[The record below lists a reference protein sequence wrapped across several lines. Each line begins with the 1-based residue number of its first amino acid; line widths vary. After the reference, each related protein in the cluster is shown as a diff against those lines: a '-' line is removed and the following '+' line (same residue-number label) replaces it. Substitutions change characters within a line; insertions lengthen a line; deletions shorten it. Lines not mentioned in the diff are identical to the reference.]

1 MECKWHPGQEAYL
14 TCLNCGGQFCR
25 ECISETN
32 ETYYCP
38 DCHLERVD
46 SLASQMGS
54 RPVKERGKARKP
66 APVREPARPAV
77 KETGKKRGRGAPP
90 AEPFLPPV
98 REPAAAAPPPT
109 VTPVAPAPPQAYV
122 PPVAPALPQ
131 APAPPQETAPPAG
144 ITVPPVRQET
154 FNEPRA
160 AEPTPVFEEPPAAQP
175 TPIPDAP
182 HENAWVVPAEPPPSS
197 ESAAPPVIPAAPLE
211 AVAPPVPVPL
221 PEPEAPA
228 VPAPSAG
235 RRRKEAG
242 KLRKPARKTSKRGAE
257 EPAVPEEQAVPSG
270 PAPTL
275 SADEKA
281 AFWGDRKGRRRA
293 GRRELGEPLP
303 PIDVPLELDA
313 AAGTATPA
321 RVVEAGQ
328 QEPSVTVDPPDD
340 DLLKDEYAPRLR
352 GKTAGKERR
361 KKAKPVVALQL
372 PDEYEGALT
381 GQPSYLKAVLFGL
394 LTAVLLAGAYAGF
407 EWWRHS
413 GRWIFGWV
421 IGFAVGIVV
430 VFASGRHF
438 NWKLGLLSTGLAWF
452 SLCLG
457 QLAFSMLD
465 VRFNKLIPLK
475 LPIMNLLNNAAKEL
489 GKAFGSLWIVLFLIT
504 GLVAFLI
511 SFRPWPVSFKMPE
524 QAGES
529 GEPGAVPQENGS
541 AISPGSTPPWA

>member
-14 TCLNCGGQFCR
+14 TCLNCGQQFCR
-25 ECISETN
+25 ECLN
-32 ETYYCP
+32 ETKETYHCP
-38 DCHLERVD
+38 DCHREQVD
-46 SLASQMGS
+46 RLASQMGA
-54 RPVKERGKARKP
+54 RPVMGRGKARKP
-66 APVREPARPAV
+66 APVREPAPPTVREP
-77 KETGKKRGRGAPP
+77 GKKRGKGAPP

-98 REPAAAAPPPT
+98 QEPPVAAPRPM

-122 PPVAPALPQ
+122 PPVAPA
-131 APAPPQETAPPAG
+131 PPQQTAPPAG

-154 FNEPRA
+154 FEEPW
-160 AEPTPVFEEPPAAQP
+160 AEKPATVFEEPPAAQP
-175 TPIPDAP
+175 APILEAP
-182 HENAWVVPAEPPPSS
+182 HENAWVVPAEPLPSS
-197 ESAAPPVIPAAPLE
+197 ESAAPPVIPAAP
-211 AVAPPVPVPL
+211 
-221 PEPEAPA
+221 A
-228 VPAPSAG
+228 VPAPSVG
-235 RRRKEAG
+235 MRRREPG
-242 KLRKPARKTSKRGAE
+242 KLRKPAEKPPKRGAA
-257 EPAVPEEQAVPSG
+257 EPDVPEEQAVPLG

-281 AFWGDRKGRRRA
+281 EFWGDRKGPRRA
-293 GRRELGEPLP
+293 GRREAREPLP
-303 PIDVPLELDA
+303 PIDVPSELDA
-313 AAGTATPA
+313 AAGMAMPA
-321 RVVEAGQ
+321 QVVEAEQ
-328 QEPSVTVDPPDD
+328 QAPAGAV
-340 DLLKDEYAPRLR
+340 DLLEHDPAKDEYAPRLR
-352 GKTAGKERR
+352 RKTAGKERK

-381 GQPSYLKAVLFGL
+381 RRPSYFKAVLFGL

-438 NWKLGLLSTGLAWF
+438 SWKLGLLSTGLACF

-475 LPIMNLLNNAAKEL
+475 LPIMDLLNNAAKEL

-511 SFRPWPVSFKMPE
+511 SFRPWPVRFQMPD
-524 QAGES
+524 QAEAPHPG
-529 GEPGAVPQENGS
+529 GVAPPGA
-541 AISPGSTPPWA
+541 